1 MIPSRPLAFAL
12 ALGALLTLSAVGR
25 ADIYNMPP
33 DTLPASPTEIPD
45 GSTINLGGDQT
56 VAYDV
61 QGNFGLTFN
70 SAPASTIDFEE
81 NVLFTNSR
89 TMTIAANTVVEM
101 SGTMEGQKNTSVTGG
116 GAWVLS
122 GLAVGGTAGDG
133 DGQRFSRLS
142 ADSDSTMLINGSIDT
157 VRTVYTTGTNGVI
170 GGNGTLN
177 VGTGGAGLLLYG
189 EGTGSSELNYGIL
202 SPGGTPD
209 VTGNGVGTL
218 TTTIAGGDPLDF
230 GAFGRFLVDLDTPG
244 IVGSGTN
251 DLVALTAS
259 TLILDGFLDINAGAN
274 FGAGTY
280 TLIQYSGGLTNNT
293 MELGNVPAGYTY
305 QLNAG
310 AGVVDLVVTA
320 VPEPAS
326 VFVGLAGLAAVALWR
341 RKHA

>member
-33 DTLPASPTEIPD
+33 DTLPASPTAIPD

-61 QGNFGLTFN
+61 QGLFTLTFN
-70 SAPASTIDFEE
+70 SAPASTIDFQQ
-81 NVLFTNSR
+81 NVLFINNR

-177 VGTGGAGLLLYG
+177 VGGENGLLLY
-189 EGTGSSELNYGIL
+189 ERLTQSSGSNYGIL

-218 TTTIAGGDPLDF
+218 TTTIAGGGPLDF